1 MLQRF
6 RGAGAGGVGRS
17 AGVEVGRRGAEVQRC
32 RCRGAGA
39 GGVERSAGAGAG
51 AGAEQVQ
58 RWR

>member
-32 RCRGAGA
+32 RCRC
-39 GGVERSAGAGAG
+39 R
-51 AGAEQVQ
+51 AGAEMEVRCGASEGAGEAVQ
-58 RWR
+58 